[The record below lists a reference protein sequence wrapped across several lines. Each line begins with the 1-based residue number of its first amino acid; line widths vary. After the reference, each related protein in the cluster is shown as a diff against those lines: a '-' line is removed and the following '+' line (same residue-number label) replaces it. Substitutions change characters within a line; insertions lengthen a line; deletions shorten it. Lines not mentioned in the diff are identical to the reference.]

1 MLDLI
6 MCAGNVLVI
15 KALQHVSGGLTTRE
29 ITKFSVQKMKGVNS
43 LSELVFQRILLKRK
57 KK

>member
-6 MCAGNVLVI
+6 TCAGNVLVI
-15 KALQHVSGGLTTRE
+15 KPLQHVSGALTMGEMTQ
-29 ITKFSVQKMKGVNS
+29 VLG
-43 LSELVFQRILLKRK
+43 SEDERCKQLVFQRILLKRK

>member
-6 MCAGNVLVI
+6 TCAGNVLVI

-29 ITKFSVQKMKGVNS
+29 ITQVLG
-43 LSELVFQRILLKRK
+43 SEDERCKQSF
-57 KK
+57 